1 MTDKEAEFLEM
12 FRKLDR
18 HEQRIIIGKV
28 SELML
33 NKKKRETLFF
43 LG

>member
-1 MTDKEAEFLEM
+1 MTEKEAELLEM

-28 SELML
+28 SELVV
-33 NKKKRETLFF
+33 NKKKREALFF
-43 LG
+43 L